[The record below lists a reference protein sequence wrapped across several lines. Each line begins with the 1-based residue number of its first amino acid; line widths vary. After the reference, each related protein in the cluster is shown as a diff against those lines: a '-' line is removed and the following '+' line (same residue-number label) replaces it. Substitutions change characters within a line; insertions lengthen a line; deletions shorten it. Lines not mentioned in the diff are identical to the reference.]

1 MAKNHS
7 VSMMPASLTK
17 CTTHLILL
25 YSSVVTLLGFRHT
38 RLSLLVEA
46 FSPSAT
52 LTISPSH
59 SRHDVR
65 SSGEH
70 RLNIGRRR
78 CTAISS
84 SSSSSDSNES
94 TSNSKSSLL
103 SSTSTI
109 SQQFTTAHILHHHA
123 AIKTRNITNAIDF
136 YSLLGFQVESK
147 FVSGPARVAWLIH
160 DSSGINS
167 NNEQSSQ
174 YNSNFAQCRIEL
186 IEVPS
191 YMLNEPEGMQKRA
204 INLVERPE
212 LLGLNHVALDVTGCI
227 ASRSND
233 NVDDDDDANTSTDP
247 RTSCALYQLQEW
259 IDDLNTLSIQ
269 KFGKSLRVAVSPTK
283 RIIGREVYEM
293 AFLFDADGSL
303 VELLNH
309 SGTLEQE
316 MDDGWIP
323 WDGRG
328 FVQ

>member
-1 MAKNHS
+1 MRA
-7 VSMMPASLTK
+7 
-17 CTTHLILL
+17 THLILL
-25 YSSVVTLLGFRHT
+25 YSSVVTLLRFHRT
-38 RLSLLVEA
+38 RSSLFVQA
-46 FSPSAT
+46 FSSSVT
-52 LTISPSH
+52 LTKAPSQY
-59 SRHDVR
+59 VR
-65 SSGEH
+65 SRREH
-70 RLNIGRRR
+70 RLNIGRQR

-84 SSSSSDSNES
+84 SSSSSDSDES
-94 TSNSKSSLL
+94 TSINK
-103 SSTSTI
+103 STSAI

-123 AIKTRNITNAIDF
+123 ALKTRNITNAINF

-174 YNSNFAQCRIEL
+174 SNSNFAQCRIEL

-204 INLVERPE
+204 INLIERPE
-212 LLGLNHVALDVTGCI
+212 LLGLNHVALDVTRCM
-227 ASRSND
+227 ASRSN
-233 NVDDDDDANTSTDP
+233 NNNGDDDYDNTSSDCQGSSS
-247 RTSCALYQLQEW
+247 SCALYQLQEW

-283 RIIGREVYEM
+283 RIVGREVYEM